1 MKVFPEFWNG
11 LAIKMLNE
19 GRAVRIARNSVF
31 NERINKGAEPST
43 NGIMREDLNNQS
55 EESICGGDLRSRK
68 SSLLCCKHTL
78 FLSKRFCK
86 NVCELSRIVFRLSVR
101 IVGKASEEYLE
112 AGLQFLQV
120 WRCFLFAVGYLAGG
134 ADRFNAV
141 TRKGLLA

>member
-1 MKVFPEFWNG
+1 MC
-11 LAIKMLNE
+11 
-19 GRAVRIARNSVF
+19 
-31 NERINKGAEPST
+31 GA
-43 NGIMREDLNNQS
+43 
-55 EESICGGDLRSRK
+55 DLRSRK

-86 NVCELSRIVFRLSVR
+86 NVCEPSRIVFRLSVR
-101 IVGKASEEYLE
+101 IVGKGASEECLE

-141 TRKGLLA
+141 TRKGLIA